1 MLFTDPMFPSHRF
14 QWLKPANG
22 GAKAEAE
29 REAVGVFTF
38 YLLTCLIALTED
50 LNETLRASLPL
61 TPHT

>member
-22 GAKAEAE
+22 GAKAEGE

-38 YLLTCLIALTED
+38 YLLTCLMTRTGD
-50 LNETLRASLPL
+50 LR
-61 TPHT
+61 